1 VAHPGSADSA
11 NPGPLNWIV
20 TRPAAQAAGWVH
32 ALQALGQAAHALPLI
47 DILPLL
53 DPAPVRQAWAGLTAC
68 SLVVFVSGNAAEHF
82 FALRPAD
89 CDWPA
94 QTLAG
99 STGPGTSAALLAA
112 GRLAGLQPA
121 AIVDPGPEAPV
132 YDSEALWAVLQ
143 SRDWQGRVVL
153 VVRGEEGRDWLA
165 DTLRAAGAQV
175 RFVAAYRRAPP
186 VSGPASQA
194 LLARALAEPQRH
206 VWLFSSSE
214 AVGHLRALDPQ
225 ADWSRSSAIASHPR
239 IGQAA
244 QQLGFGR
251 VGLAPPRPADAVA
264 CAAQWASLPA
274 GAPLVPQAR
283 RGSAPIQSTPQ

>member
-1 VAHPGSADSA
+1 
-11 NPGPLNWIV
+11 LNWIV
-20 TRPAAQAAGWVH
+20 TRPAAQASGWVQ
-32 ALQALGQAAHALPLI
+32 ALQALGQTADSLPLI
-47 DILPLL
+47 DILPLQ
-53 DPAPVRQAWAGLTAC
+53 DPAPVQQAWAGLPAC

-112 GRLAGLQPA
+112 GRPAGLPPT
-121 AIVDPGPEAPV
+121 AIVDPGPNAPV
-132 YDSEALWAVLQ
+132 YDSEALWARLQ
-143 SRDWQGRVVL
+143 SRDWRGCHVL

-186 VSGPASQA
+186 VAGPESRA
-194 LLARALAEPQRH
+194 LLARALAEPRRH
-206 VWLFSSSE
+206 VWHFSSSE
-214 AVGHLRALDPQ
+214 AVGHLRALDPR
-225 ADWSRSSAIASHPR
+225 ADWSGSSAIASHPR
-239 IGQAA
+239 IVQAA

-251 VGLAPPRPADAVA
+251 VGLAPPRPVDAVA
-264 CAAQWASLPA
+264 CAAQWAAWPA
-274 GAPLVPQAR
+274 GAPQVPEAGH
-283 RGSAPIQSTPQ
+283 GSAPIQSSPQ